1 MQIAPIRFQNT
12 NFEGKIQ
19 PSKVLSEIRGYA
31 NSESISRF
39 DALEKHLSKINDN
52 IVYDFARKNK
62 YKMIGDDFEIN
73 THYELYSNKQEEPIF
88 TVISPRTAYSSPE
101 FVRNNLSKILGIFVD
116 FFENKF
122 NPVETE
128 LKPTNKIKEILDNT
142 V

>member
-19 PSKVLSEIRGYA
+19 PSKVLSEIKNYA
-31 NSESISRF
+31 SNESINRF
-39 DALEKHLSKINDN
+39 EVLEQQLSKIDDGTTYN
-52 IVYDFARKNK
+52 FARKQK
-62 YKMIGDDFEIN
+62 CKMIGDNFEIN